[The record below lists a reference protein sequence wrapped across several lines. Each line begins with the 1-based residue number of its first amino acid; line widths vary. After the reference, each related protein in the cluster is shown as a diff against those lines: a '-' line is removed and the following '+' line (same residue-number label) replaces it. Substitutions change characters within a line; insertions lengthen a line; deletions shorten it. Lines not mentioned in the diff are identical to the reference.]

1 VDSTEVVLHVDGL
14 NTVNVSINGGDDE
27 LWHCYTPA
35 ASTPLLTH
43 DAPSFVS
50 TEIHIRHEC
59 RHSYIKNLANC
70 WEGASQTT
78 LEPPLD
84 WTV

>member
-35 ASTPLLTH
+35 GSTPLT
-43 DAPSFVS
+43 DTRCSVVCVYGNTYTA
-50 TEIHIRHEC
+50 
-59 RHSYIKNLANC
+59 
-70 WEGASQTT
+70 
-78 LEPPLD
+78 
-84 WTV
+84 